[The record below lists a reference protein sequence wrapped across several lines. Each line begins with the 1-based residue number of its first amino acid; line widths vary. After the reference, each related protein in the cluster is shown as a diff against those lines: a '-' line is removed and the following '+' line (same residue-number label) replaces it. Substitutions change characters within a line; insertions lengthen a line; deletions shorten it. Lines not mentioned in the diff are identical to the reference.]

1 MKAKMTKLCLLFIL
15 LCSLPVFY
23 SCSDEADAFYLY
35 EYWEVMFDPEP
46 PISETSL
53 SITGGTKLGIKGG
66 VAPYTAE
73 IADGQIATAYV
84 DENNDIQISS
94 IKLGSTSLMVKDAD
108 GRIIKIGLKVVN
120 GKQSFSVNS
129 VEARITGIDESLLDE
144 QQKEKLEAVKKKIKD
159 EAGIQATGGIA
170 FSYDQKSSGK
180 VTIVTSKDNA
190 PKIEGSF
197 SRSTSESGTTF
208 QITINGKEYDCKFKL
223 PERSDTSKS
232 ITTRDLGPIPY
243 WLVEDVTEDY
253 KSDVTDLFGIN
264 ATSLKIE
271 RIYIGSFTPLRYVY
285 SSFYK
290 IDAAKSTK
298 NCFLSHL
305 SSFSY

>member
-1 MKAKMTKLCLLFIL
+1 MKAKMAKLCLLFIL

-23 SCSDEADAFYLY
+23 SCSDEANAFYLY

-271 RIYIGSFTPLRYVY
+271 RIYIGSFTPLR
-285 SSFYK
+285 
-290 IDAAKSTK
+290 
-298 NCFLSHL
+298 
-305 SSFSY
+305 

>member
-1 MKAKMTKLCLLFIL
+1 MKAKMAKLCLLFIL

-23 SCSDEADAFYLY
+23 SCSDEADDFYLF
-35 EYWEVMFDPEP
+35 EYWEVMLNPEP
-46 PISETSL
+46 PISEASL

-66 VAPYTAE
+66 IAPYTAE

-84 DENNDIQISS
+84 DKNNDIQISS
-94 IKLGSTSLMVKDAD
+94 IKLGNTSLMVKDAD

-271 RIYIGSFTPLRYVY
+271 RIYIGSFTPLR
-285 SSFYK
+285 
-290 IDAAKSTK
+290 
-298 NCFLSHL
+298 
-305 SSFSY
+305 

>member
-66 VAPYTAE
+66 IAPYTAE

-84 DENNDIQISS
+84 DKNNDIQISS
-94 IKLGSTSLMVKDAD
+94 IKLGNTSLMVKDAD

-271 RIYIGSFTPLRYVY
+271 RIYIGSFTPLR
-285 SSFYK
+285 
-290 IDAAKSTK
+290 
-298 NCFLSHL
+298 
-305 SSFSY
+305 

>member
-46 PISETSL
+46 PISEASL

-144 QQKEKLEAVKKKIKD
+144 QQKEKLEAVIKKIKE
-159 EAGIQATGGIA
+159 EADIQATGGIA

-264 ATSLKIE
+264 VTSLKIE
-271 RIYIGSFTPLRYVY
+271 RIYIGSFTPLR
-285 SSFYK
+285 
-290 IDAAKSTK
+290 
-298 NCFLSHL
+298 
-305 SSFSY
+305 

>member
-23 SCSDEADAFYLY
+23 SCSDEADAFYLF
-35 EYWEVMFDPEP
+35 EYGEVMFAPEP

-53 SITGGTKLGIKGG
+53 PITGGTKLGIKGG

-73 IADGQIATAYV
+73 VADGQIATAYI
-84 DENNDIQISS
+84 DKNNDIQISS

-129 VEARITGIDESLLDE
+129 VEARITGIDEGLLDE
-144 QQKEKLEAVKKKIKD
+144 QQKEKLEAVIKKIKD

-271 RIYIGSFTPLRYVY
+271 RIYIGSFTPL
-285 SSFYK
+285 
-290 IDAAKSTK
+290 
-298 NCFLSHL
+298 H
-305 SSFSY
+305 

>member
-1 MKAKMTKLCLLFIL
+1 MKAKMAKLCLLFIL

-73 IADGQIATAYV
+73 IADGQIATAYI

-271 RIYIGSFTPLRYVY
+271 RIYIGSFTPLR
-285 SSFYK
+285 
-290 IDAAKSTK
+290 
-298 NCFLSHL
+298 
-305 SSFSY
+305 

>member
-1 MKAKMTKLCLLFIL
+1 MKAKMAKLCLLFIL

-23 SCSDEADAFYLY
+23 SCSDEADDFYLF
-35 EYWEVMFDPEP
+35 EYWEVMLNPEP

-66 VAPYTAE
+66 IAPYTAE

-84 DENNDIQISS
+84 DKNNDIQISS
-94 IKLGSTSLMVKDAD
+94 IKLGNTSLMVKDAD

-264 ATSLKIE
+264 ATSLKID
-271 RIYIGSFTPLRYVY
+271 RIYIDSLTHLR
-285 SSFYK
+285 
-290 IDAAKSTK
+290 
-298 NCFLSHL
+298 
-305 SSFSY
+305 

>member
-1 MKAKMTKLCLLFIL
+1 MKAKMAKLCLLFIL

-144 QQKEKLEAVKKKIKD
+144 QQKGKLEAVIKKIKD

-180 VTIVTSKDNA
+180 VTIVTSKDYA

-271 RIYIGSFTPLRYVY
+271 RIYIGSFTPLR
-285 SSFYK
+285 
-290 IDAAKSTK
+290 
-298 NCFLSHL
+298 
-305 SSFSY
+305 

>member
-144 QQKEKLEAVKKKIKD
+144 QQKGKLEAVIKKIKD

-223 PERSDTSKS
+223 PERPDTSKS
-232 ITTRDLGPIPY
+232 ITSRDLGPIPY

-271 RIYIGSFTPLRYVY
+271 RIYIGSFTPLR
-285 SSFYK
+285 
-290 IDAAKSTK
+290 
-298 NCFLSHL
+298 
-305 SSFSY
+305 

>member
-1 MKAKMTKLCLLFIL
+1 MKAKTTKLCLLFIL

-73 IADGQIATAYV
+73 IADGQIAIAYV

-94 IKLGSTSLMVKDAD
+94 IKLGNTSLMVKDAD

-129 VEARITGIDESLLDE
+129 VEAKITGIDESLLDE
-144 QQKEKLEAVKKKIKD
+144 QQKEKLEAVIKKIKD
-159 EAGIQATGGIA
+159 EAGIQATGVIA

-223 PERSDTSKS
+223 PERPDTSKS

-271 RIYIGSFTPLRYVY
+271 RIYIGSFTPLR
-285 SSFYK
+285 
-290 IDAAKSTK
+290 
-298 NCFLSHL
+298 
-305 SSFSY
+305 

>member
-1 MKAKMTKLCLLFIL
+1 MKAKMAKLCLLFIL

-180 VTIVTSKDNA
+180 VTIVTSKDNT

-253 KSDVTDLFGIN
+253 KSDVTDRFGIN

-271 RIYIGSFTPLRYVY
+271 RIYIGSFTPLR
-285 SSFYK
+285 
-290 IDAAKSTK
+290 
-298 NCFLSHL
+298 
-305 SSFSY
+305 

>member
-1 MKAKMTKLCLLFIL
+1 MKAKMTKFCLLFIL

-53 SITGGTKLGIKGG
+53 PITGGTKLGIKGG

-73 IADGQIATAYV
+73 IADGQIATAYI

-129 VEARITGIDESLLDE
+129 VEARITGIDKSLLDE
-144 QQKEKLEAVKKKIKD
+144 QQKEKLEAVIKKIKD

-180 VTIVTSKDNA
+180 VTIVTSKDNT

-271 RIYIGSFTPLRYVY
+271 RIYIGSFTPLR
-285 SSFYK
+285 
-290 IDAAKSTK
+290 
-298 NCFLSHL
+298 
-305 SSFSY
+305 

>member
-1 MKAKMTKLCLLFIL
+1 MKAKMAKLCLLFIL

-94 IKLGSTSLMVKDAD
+94 IKLGSTSLMVKDAE

-271 RIYIGSFTPLRYVY
+271 RIYIGSFTPLR
-285 SSFYK
+285 
-290 IDAAKSTK
+290 
-298 NCFLSHL
+298 
-305 SSFSY
+305 

>member
-159 EAGIQATGGIA
+159 EAGIQATGVIA

-223 PERSDTSKS
+223 PERPDTSKS

-271 RIYIGSFTPLRYVY
+271 RIYIGSFTPLR
-285 SSFYK
+285 
-290 IDAAKSTK
+290 
-298 NCFLSHL
+298 
-305 SSFSY
+305 

>member
-1 MKAKMTKLCLLFIL
+1 MKAKMAKLCLLFIL

-23 SCSDEADAFYLY
+23 SCSDEADDFYLF

-53 SITGGTKLGIKGG
+53 PITGGTKLGIKGG

-73 IADGQIATAYV
+73 VADGQIATAYI
-84 DENNDIQISS
+84 DKNDDIQNSS

-144 QQKEKLEAVKKKIKD
+144 QQKEKLEAVIKKIKD

-180 VTIVTSKDNA
+180 VTIVTSKDNT

-253 KSDVTDLFGIN
+253 KSYVTDLFGIN

-271 RIYIGSFTPLRYVY
+271 RIYIGSFTPLR
-285 SSFYK
+285 
-290 IDAAKSTK
+290 
-298 NCFLSHL
+298 
-305 SSFSY
+305 

>member
-23 SCSDEADAFYLY
+23 SCSDEADVFYLY
-35 EYWEVMFDPEP
+35 EYWEVMLDPEP

-53 SITGGTKLGIKGG
+53 PITGGTKLGIKGG
-66 VAPYTAE
+66 IAPYTAE
-73 IADGQIATAYV
+73 IADGQIATAYI

-144 QQKEKLEAVKKKIKD
+144 QQKEKLEAVIKKIKD

-208 QITINGKEYDCKFKL
+208 QITINGKEYDCK
-223 PERSDTSKS
+223 
-232 ITTRDLGPIPY
+232 I
-243 WLVEDVTEDY
+243 
-253 KSDVTDLFGIN
+253 
-264 ATSLKIE
+264 
-271 RIYIGSFTPLRYVY
+271 
-285 SSFYK
+285 
-290 IDAAKSTK
+290 
-298 NCFLSHL
+298 
-305 SSFSY
+305 

>member
-73 IADGQIATAYV
+73 IADGQIAIAYV

-94 IKLGSTSLMVKDAD
+94 IKLGNTSLMVKDAD

-144 QQKEKLEAVKKKIKD
+144 QQKEKLEAVIKKIKD
-159 EAGIQATGGIA
+159 EAGIQATGVIA

-208 QITINGKEYDCKFKL
+208 QITINGKEHDCKFKL
-223 PERSDTSKS
+223 PERPDTSKS

-271 RIYIGSFTPLRYVY
+271 RIYIGSFTPLR
-285 SSFYK
+285 
-290 IDAAKSTK
+290 
-298 NCFLSHL
+298 
-305 SSFSY
+305 

>member
-1 MKAKMTKLCLLFIL
+1 MKAKMAKLCLLFIL

-23 SCSDEADAFYLY
+23 SCSDEADDFYLF
-35 EYWEVMFDPEP
+35 EYWEVMLNPEP

-66 VAPYTAE
+66 IAPYTAE

-84 DENNDIQISS
+84 DKNNDIQISS
-94 IKLGSTSLMVKDAD
+94 IKLGNTSLMVKDAD

-180 VTIVTSKDNA
+180 VTIVTGKENA

-271 RIYIGSFTPLRYVY
+271 RIYIGSFTPLR
-285 SSFYK
+285 
-290 IDAAKSTK
+290 
-298 NCFLSHL
+298 
-305 SSFSY
+305 

>member
-73 IADGQIATAYV
+73 IADGQIAIAYV

-94 IKLGSTSLMVKDAD
+94 IKLGNTSLMVKDAD

-144 QQKEKLEAVKKKIKD
+144 QQKEKLEAVIKKIKD
-159 EAGIQATGGIA
+159 EAGIQATGVIA

-223 PERSDTSKS
+223 PERPDTSKS
-232 ITTRDLGPIPY
+232 ITIRDLGPIPY

-271 RIYIGSFTPLRYVY
+271 RIYIGSFTPLR
-285 SSFYK
+285 
-290 IDAAKSTK
+290 
-298 NCFLSHL
+298 
-305 SSFSY
+305 

>member
-73 IADGQIATAYV
+73 IADGQIAIAYV

-94 IKLGSTSLMVKDAD
+94 IKLGNTSLMVKDAD

-144 QQKEKLEAVKKKIKD
+144 QQKEKLEAVIKKIKD
-159 EAGIQATGGIA
+159 EVGIQATGVIA

-223 PERSDTSKS
+223 PERPDTSKS

-271 RIYIGSFTPLRYVY
+271 RIYIGSFTPLR
-285 SSFYK
+285 
-290 IDAAKSTK
+290 
-298 NCFLSHL
+298 
-305 SSFSY
+305 

>member
-53 SITGGTKLGIKGG
+53 PITGGTKLGIKGG

-73 IADGQIATAYV
+73 VADGQIATAYI
-84 DENNDIQISS
+84 DKNNDIQISS

-144 QQKEKLEAVKKKIKD
+144 QQKEKLEAVIKKIKD

-180 VTIVTSKDNA
+180 VTIVTSKNNT

-253 KSDVTDLFGIN
+253 KSDVTGLFEIN
-264 ATSLKIE
+264 AISLKIE
-271 RIYIGSFTPLRYVY
+271 RIYIGSFTPLR
-285 SSFYK
+285 
-290 IDAAKSTK
+290 
-298 NCFLSHL
+298 
-305 SSFSY
+305 

>member
-23 SCSDEADAFYLY
+23 SCSDEADVFYLY
-35 EYWEVMFDPEP
+35 EYWEVMLDPEP
-46 PISETSL
+46 LISETSL
-53 SITGGTKLGIKGG
+53 PITGGTKLGIKGG

-144 QQKEKLEAVKKKIKD
+144 QQKEKLEAVIKKIKD

-180 VTIVTSKDNA
+180 VTIVTSKDNT

-243 WLVEDVTEDY
+243 WLVEDVTENY
-253 KSDVTDLFGIN
+253 KSDVIGQFETD

-271 RIYIGSFTPLRYVY
+271 RIYIGSFTPLR
-285 SSFYK
+285 
-290 IDAAKSTK
+290 
-298 NCFLSHL
+298 
-305 SSFSY
+305 

>member
-1 MKAKMTKLCLLFIL
+1 MKAKMAKLCLLFIL

-84 DENNDIQISS
+84 DENNDIRISS

-144 QQKEKLEAVKKKIKD
+144 QQKEKLEAVIKKIKD

-271 RIYIGSFTPLRYVY
+271 RIYIGSFTPLQ
-285 SSFYK
+285 
-290 IDAAKSTK
+290 
-298 NCFLSHL
+298 
-305 SSFSY
+305 

>member
-46 PISETSL
+46 PISEASL

-73 IADGQIATAYV
+73 IADGQIAIAYV

-94 IKLGSTSLMVKDAD
+94 IKLGNTSLMVKDAD

-144 QQKEKLEAVKKKIKD
+144 QQKEKLEAVIKKIKD

-180 VTIVTSKDNA
+180 VTIVTSKDNT

-271 RIYIGSFTPLRYVY
+271 RIYIGSFTPLR
-285 SSFYK
+285 
-290 IDAAKSTK
+290 
-298 NCFLSHL
+298 
-305 SSFSY
+305 

>member
-1 MKAKMTKLCLLFIL
+1 MKAKTTKLCLLFIL

-23 SCSDEADAFYLY
+23 SCSDKADDFYLF
-35 EYWEVMFDPEP
+35 EYWEVMLDPEP

-129 VEARITGIDESLLDE
+129 VEAKITGIDESLLDE
-144 QQKEKLEAVKKKIKD
+144 QQKEKLEAVIKKIKE

-180 VTIVTSKDNA
+180 VTIVTGKENT

-223 PERSDTSKS
+223 PERPDTSKS

-271 RIYIGSFTPLRYVY
+271 RIYIGSFTPLR
-285 SSFYK
+285 
-290 IDAAKSTK
+290 
-298 NCFLSHL
+298 
-305 SSFSY
+305 

>member
-23 SCSDEADAFYLY
+23 SCSDEAGAFYLY

-46 PISETSL
+46 PISEASL

-94 IKLGSTSLMVKDAD
+94 IKLGNTSLMVKDAD
-108 GRIIKIGLKVVN
+108 GRIIKIGLMVVN

-144 QQKEKLEAVKKKIKD
+144 QQKEKLEAVIKKIKD

-180 VTIVTSKDNA
+180 VTIVTSKDNT

-271 RIYIGSFTPLRYVY
+271 RIYIGSFTPLR
-285 SSFYK
+285 
-290 IDAAKSTK
+290 
-298 NCFLSHL
+298 
-305 SSFSY
+305 

>member
-1 MKAKMTKLCLLFIL
+1 MKAKTTKLCLLFIL

-23 SCSDEADAFYLY
+23 SCSDEADDFYLF
-35 EYWEVMFDPEP
+35 EYWEVMLDPEP

-129 VEARITGIDESLLDE
+129 VEAKITGIDESLLDE
-144 QQKEKLEAVKKKIKD
+144 QQKEKLEAVIKKIKD

-180 VTIVTSKDNA
+180 VTIVTSKDNT

-208 QITINGKEYDCKFKL
+208 QITINGKEYDCNFKL

-271 RIYIGSFTPLRYVY
+271 RIYIGSFTPLR
-285 SSFYK
+285 
-290 IDAAKSTK
+290 
-298 NCFLSHL
+298 
-305 SSFSY
+305 

>member
-23 SCSDEADAFYLY
+23 SCSNEADDFYLF
-35 EYWEVMFDPEP
+35 EYWEVMLNPEP

-144 QQKEKLEAVKKKIKD
+144 QQKEKLEAVIKKIKD

-180 VTIVTSKDNA
+180 VTIVTSKNNT

-253 KSDVTDLFGIN
+253 KSDVTGLFEIN
-264 ATSLKIE
+264 AISLKIE
-271 RIYIGSFTPLRYVY
+271 RIYIGSFTPLR
-285 SSFYK
+285 
-290 IDAAKSTK
+290 
-298 NCFLSHL
+298 
-305 SSFSY
+305 

>member
-1 MKAKMTKLCLLFIL
+1 MKAKMAKLCLLFIL

-271 RIYIGSFTPLRYVY
+271 RIYIGSFTPLRKH
-285 SSFYK
+285 S
-290 IDAAKSTK
+290 I
-298 NCFLSHL
+298 
-305 SSFSY
+305 

>member
-1 MKAKMTKLCLLFIL
+1 MKAKMAKLCLLFIL

-23 SCSDEADAFYLY
+23 SCSDEADDFYLF
-35 EYWEVMFDPEP
+35 EYWEVMLNPEP

-144 QQKEKLEAVKKKIKD
+144 QQKEKLEAVIKKIKD
-159 EAGIQATGGIA
+159 GAGIQATGVIA

-271 RIYIGSFTPLRYVY
+271 RIYIGSFTPLR
-285 SSFYK
+285 
-290 IDAAKSTK
+290 
-298 NCFLSHL
+298 
-305 SSFSY
+305 

>member
-1 MKAKMTKLCLLFIL
+1 MKAKMAKLCLLFIL

-46 PISETSL
+46 PISEASL

-144 QQKEKLEAVKKKIKD
+144 QQKEKLEAVIKMIKD

-271 RIYIGSFTPLRYVY
+271 RIYIGSFTPLR
-285 SSFYK
+285 
-290 IDAAKSTK
+290 
-298 NCFLSHL
+298 
-305 SSFSY
+305 

>member
-1 MKAKMTKLCLLFIL
+1 MKAKMAKLCLLFIL

-84 DENNDIQISS
+84 DENNDIRISS

-144 QQKEKLEAVKKKIKD
+144 QQKEKLEAVIKKIKD

-180 VTIVTSKDNA
+180 VTNVTSKDNA

-223 PERSDTSKS
+223 PERPDTSKS

-271 RIYIGSFTPLRYVY
+271 RIYIGSFTPLR
-285 SSFYK
+285 
-290 IDAAKSTK
+290 
-298 NCFLSHL
+298 
-305 SSFSY
+305 

>member
-35 EYWEVMFDPEP
+35 EYWEVMLDPEP

-53 SITGGTKLGIKGG
+53 PITGGTKLGIKGG

-73 IADGQIATAYV
+73 IADGQTATAYV

-144 QQKEKLEAVKKKIKD
+144 QQKEKLEAVIKKIKD

-243 WLVEDVTEDY
+243 WLVEDVTENY
-253 KSDVTDLFGIN
+253 KSDVIGQFETD

-271 RIYIGSFTPLRYVY
+271 RIYIGSFTPLR
-285 SSFYK
+285 
-290 IDAAKSTK
+290 
-298 NCFLSHL
+298 
-305 SSFSY
+305 

>member
-73 IADGQIATAYV
+73 IADGQIAIAYV

-144 QQKEKLEAVKKKIKD
+144 QQKEKLEAVIKKIKD

-223 PERSDTSKS
+223 PERPDTSKS

-271 RIYIGSFTPLRYVY
+271 RIYIGSFTPLR
-285 SSFYK
+285 
-290 IDAAKSTK
+290 
-298 NCFLSHL
+298 
-305 SSFSY
+305 

>member
-73 IADGQIATAYV
+73 IADGQIAIAYV

-94 IKLGSTSLMVKDAD
+94 IKLGNTSLMVKDAD

-144 QQKEKLEAVKKKIKD
+144 QQKEKLEEVIKKIKD

-271 RIYIGSFTPLRYVY
+271 RIYIGSFTPLR
-285 SSFYK
+285 
-290 IDAAKSTK
+290 
-298 NCFLSHL
+298 
-305 SSFSY
+305 

>member
-1 MKAKMTKLCLLFIL
+1 MKAKMAKLCLLFIL

-23 SCSDEADAFYLY
+23 SCSDEADDFYLF
-35 EYWEVMFDPEP
+35 EYWEVMLNPEP

-66 VAPYTAE
+66 IAPYTAE

-144 QQKEKLEAVKKKIKD
+144 QQKEKLEAVIKKIKD

-271 RIYIGSFTPLRYVY
+271 RIYIGSFTPLR
-285 SSFYK
+285 
-290 IDAAKSTK
+290 
-298 NCFLSHL
+298 
-305 SSFSY
+305 

>member
-73 IADGQIATAYV
+73 IADGQIAIAYV

-159 EAGIQATGGIA
+159 EAGIQATGVIA

-223 PERSDTSKS
+223 PERPDTSKS

-271 RIYIGSFTPLRYVY
+271 RIYIGSFTPLR
-285 SSFYK
+285 
-290 IDAAKSTK
+290 
-298 NCFLSHL
+298 
-305 SSFSY
+305 

>member
-23 SCSDEADAFYLY
+23 SCSDEADDFYLF
-35 EYWEVMFDPEP
+35 EYWEVMLNPEP

-73 IADGQIATAYV
+73 IADGQIAIAYV

-144 QQKEKLEAVKKKIKD
+144 QQKEKLEAVIKKIKD

-223 PERSDTSKS
+223 PERPDTSKS

-271 RIYIGSFTPLRYVY
+271 RIYIGSFTPLR
-285 SSFYK
+285 
-290 IDAAKSTK
+290 
-298 NCFLSHL
+298 
-305 SSFSY
+305 

>member
-1 MKAKMTKLCLLFIL
+1 MTKLCLLFIL

-73 IADGQIATAYV
+73 IADGQIAIAYV

-94 IKLGSTSLMVKDAD
+94 IKLGNTSLMVKDAD

-144 QQKEKLEAVKKKIKD
+144 QQKEKLEAVIKKIKD
-159 EAGIQATGGIA
+159 EAGIQATGVIA

-223 PERSDTSKS
+223 PERPDTSKS

-271 RIYIGSFTPLRYVY
+271 RIYIGSFTPLR
-285 SSFYK
+285 
-290 IDAAKSTK
+290 
-298 NCFLSHL
+298 
-305 SSFSY
+305 

>member
-23 SCSDEADAFYLY
+23 SCSDEADAFYLF

-53 SITGGTKLGIKGG
+53 PITGGTKLGIKGG

-73 IADGQIATAYV
+73 VADGQIATAYI
-84 DENNDIQISS
+84 DKNNDIQISS

-129 VEARITGIDESLLDE
+129 VEARITGIDKSLLDE
-144 QQKEKLEAVKKKIKD
+144 QQKEKLEAVIKKIKD

-180 VTIVTSKDNA
+180 VTIVTSKDNT

-271 RIYIGSFTPLRYVY
+271 RIYIGSFTPLR
-285 SSFYK
+285 
-290 IDAAKSTK
+290 
-298 NCFLSHL
+298 
-305 SSFSY
+305 